1 MKKIA
6 KGFTLMELMIVVMI
20 IAVIAGFTYP
30 LYDKYV
36 MRGHRNEARQ
46 ALTAAA
52 QYYVSNYSRARRY
65 DKVYDPD
72 KPFSPADWGDVKTLS
87 DLGLDKTQNGLYQI
101 KLTFVNNKVA
111 DSEETAQGFV
121 LEAQAIGRQAR
132 DKCKFIQL
140 THSNTK
146 NASSASLVAGGS
158 ITEDNYKTLGL
169 SPRNGLSLEC
179 WRG

>member
-72 KPFSPADWGDVKTLS
+72 KPFAPADWADVKTLS
-87 DLGLDKTQNGLYQI
+87 DLGLDRTQNGLYQI

-121 LEAQAIGRQAR
+121 LEAEAIGKQAR

-140 THSNTK
+140 THTNTK
-146 NASSASLVAGGS
+146 TASSTAITSGSAIDEAAYKSLS
-158 ITEDNYKTLGL
+158 LN
-169 SPRNGLSLEC
+169 PRDSLSLEC